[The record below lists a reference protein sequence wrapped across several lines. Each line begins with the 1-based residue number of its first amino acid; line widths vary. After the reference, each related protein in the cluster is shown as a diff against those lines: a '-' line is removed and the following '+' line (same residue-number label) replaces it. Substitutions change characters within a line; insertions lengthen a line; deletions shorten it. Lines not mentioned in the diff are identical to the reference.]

1 VVPAPTGATVEHA
14 PTDIATV
21 TAGGEDYGYSNGAYY
36 EAEVSEDG
44 EASFVVVESPIGA
57 IVPTLP
63 DGAEQKSI
71 GGADYFVYAGTYYQP
86 FYSGSNVVYM
96 VVKDPTG

>member
-1 VVPAPTGATVEHA
+1 MSWSRSPPEASPRRAPRRGVRLH
-14 PTDIATV
+14 
-21 TAGGEDYGYSNGAYY
+21 NGAYY
-36 EAEVSEDG
+36 EAGVGEDG
-44 EASFVVVESPIGA
+44 EASFVVVESPTGA

-86 FYSGSNVVYM
+86 FYSGSNVVYL